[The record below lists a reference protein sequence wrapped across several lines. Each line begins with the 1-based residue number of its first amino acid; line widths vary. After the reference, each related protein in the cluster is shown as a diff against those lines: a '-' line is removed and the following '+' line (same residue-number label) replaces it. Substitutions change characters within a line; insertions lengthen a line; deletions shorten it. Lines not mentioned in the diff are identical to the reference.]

1 MNGIKSGAS
10 HRMTETPQPRDSA
23 LGLAPREPVSFK
35 RAPLGTAGNAPSAV
49 KLSGPK
55 AVAAALMSRC
65 TACRADLQ
73 AQGVKNP
80 EFLGQDGNASVFFN
94 PERAEV
100 CVQTGSDVCTVKSDG
115 RVFQNGDLLERH
127 QPGFLHMQRNL
138 ADLGVKIATGGLDRK
153 GAAGSGVS
161 TPPPWDNKSEGH
173 VNYVL

>member
-23 LGLAPREPVSFK
+23 IGLAPREPVSFK
-35 RAPLGTAGNAPSAV
+35 RAVLGTSSHAPSAV
-49 KLSGPK
+49 RLSGPK

-73 AQGVKNP
+73 AQGVKDP
-80 EFLGQDGNASVFFN
+80 ELLGRDGNASVFFN

-100 CVQTGSDVCTVKSDG
+100 CVQTGMDVCTVKSDG
-115 RVFQNGDLLERH
+115 RVFLNGDLLERH
-127 QPGFLHMQRNL
+127 QPGFLHMQRSL
-138 ADLGVKIATGGLDRK
+138 ADLGVKIATGGLDRE
-153 GAAGSGVS
+153 GAAGSGAS
-161 TPPPWDNKSEGH
+161 APPPWDNRSAVH